1 MGTLSFPL
9 SGLYSMG
16 TLSFPLSG
24 LYSMG
29 TLSFPLSRQIFF
41 LGALINS
48 NSISSVDSPSILYSV
63 GSKLER

>member
-1 MGTLSFPL
+1 
-9 SGLYSMG
+9 MG